1 MLGDKIK
8 SLRKALKITQKE
20 LGENVGLSTS
30 SIGMIESNRQG
41 ASPDKLKLIADF
53 FGVTVDYLLS
63 ENEDNKEINIEEVKN
78 IKLSKRAE
86 KDIEKALQQTLE
98 DLSNTQDGLMFSGE
112 PIDDETR
119 ELLKIS
125 LENSMR
131 LAKQIAKQKYTPKK
145 YR

>member
-8 SLRKALKITQKE
+8 KLRKDCKITQTE
-20 LGENVGLSTS
+20 LAEAVGLRQSA
-30 SIGMIESNRQG
+30 IGMIERNKNG

>member
-78 IKLSKRAE
+78 INLSKRAE

>member
-8 SLRKALKITQKE
+8 TLRKERRITQQE
-20 LGENVGLSTS
+20 LANAIDVVQST
-30 SIGMIESNRQG
+30 IGMIESG
-41 ASPDKLKLIADF
+41 KKTGSPQTLVKLADF

-63 ENEDNKEINIEEVKN
+63 ENDDSKELNIEEVKN

-145 YR
+145 YK

>member
-8 SLRKALKITQKE
+8 ELRKSKKMTQVQLAEKIGIAQ
-20 LGENVGLSTS
+20 STL
-30 SIGMIESNRQG
+30 GMIEKNRTPAG
-41 ASPDKLKLIADF
+41 RKTLIKLADF

-63 ENEDNKEINIEEVKN
+63 DNEDKKIEDDVTQ

-86 KDIEKALQQTLE
+86 KDIEKALEQTLE

>member
-8 SLRKALKITQKE
+8 KLRKDCKITQTE
-20 LGENVGLSTS
+20 LAEAVGLRQSA
-30 SIGMIESNRQG
+30 IGMIERNKNG

-145 YR
+145 YK

>member
-8 SLRKALKITQKE
+8 SLRKERRITQNE
-20 LGENVGLSTS
+20 LANGIGLSRS
-30 SIGMIESNRQG
+30 SIGMIESNKNG
-41 ASPDKLKLIADF
+41 ASSEKLREIADF

-63 ENEDNKEINIEEVKN
+63 ENDENNKIDIENVKN
-78 IKLSKRAE
+78 VELSKKAE
-86 KDIEKALQQTLE
+86 KDIEKALAQTLE

-131 LAKQIAKQKYTPKK
+131 LAKQIAKKKYTPKK

>member
-8 SLRKALKITQKE
+8 SLRKAKKINQQQ
-20 LGENVGLSTS
+20 LANAVGLSRS
-30 SIGMIESNRQG
+30 SIGMIEANKNG
-41 ASPDKLKLIADF
+41 ASSEKLKEIADF

-63 ENEDNKEINIEEVKN
+63 ENNDNKKLNIEDVKDV
-78 IKLSKRAE
+78 KLSKKAE
-86 KDIEKALQQTLE
+86 RDIEKALAQTLE

-131 LAKQIAKQKYTPKK
+131 LAKQIAKKKYTPKK

>member
-8 SLRKALKITQKE
+8 SLRKERHITQNE
-20 LGENVGLSTS
+20 LANAVGLSRS
-30 SIGMIESNRQG
+30 SIGMIESNKQG
-41 ASPDKLKLIADF
+41 TGNDSLVKIADF

-63 ENEDNKEINIEEVKN
+63 EDDKKNEEDVTQ
-78 IKLSKRAE
+78 IKLSKKAE
-86 KDIEKALQQTLE
+86 KDIEKALAQTLE
-98 DLSNTQDGLMFSGE
+98 DLSSTQDGLMFSGE

-131 LAKQIAKQKYTPKK
+131 LAKQIAKKKYTPKK

>member
-8 SLRKALKITQKE
+8 TLRKERRITQQE
-20 LGENVGLSTS
+20 LANAIDVVQST
-30 SIGMIESNRQG
+30 IGMIESG
-41 ASPDKLKLIADF
+41 KKTGSPQTLIKLADF

-63 ENEDNKEINIEEVKN
+63 ENDDKKKEEDVTQ
-78 IKLSKRAE
+78 IKLSKKAE
-86 KDIEKALQQTLE
+86 KDIEKALSQTLE

-131 LAKQIAKQKYTPKK
+131 LAKQIAKKKYTPKK

>member
-1 MLGDKIK
+1 MLGDKIRT
-8 SLRKALKITQKE
+8 LRKEKRVTQQE
-20 LGENVGLSTS
+20 LANAIDVVQST
-30 SIGMIESNRQG
+30 IGMIESGKKTGSTQTL
-41 ASPDKLKLIADF
+41 LKIADF

-63 ENEDNKEINIEEVKN
+63 EDDKKNEEDVTQ
-78 IKLSKRAE
+78 IKLSKKAE
-86 KDIEKALQQTLE
+86 KDIEKALAQTLE

-131 LAKQIAKQKYTPKK
+131 LAKQIAKKKYTPKK
-145 YR
+145 YK